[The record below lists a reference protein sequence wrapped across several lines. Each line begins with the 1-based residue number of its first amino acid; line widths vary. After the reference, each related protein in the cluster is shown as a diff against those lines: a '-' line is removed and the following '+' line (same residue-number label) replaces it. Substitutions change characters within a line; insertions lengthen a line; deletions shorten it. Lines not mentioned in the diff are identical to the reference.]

1 MLGVTMELTL
11 VIHDHVEVTLKE
23 GGRSWWICYV
33 GFAGSLVRPV
43 SAVVVIFSVE
53 VVHHYIFSVDYLI
66 DISHEVGDGVGVSF
80 MDLLKELDV
89 CDSFLVVGD
98 DVLVL
103 DTRKGVAVL
112 KVVVGVL
119 SKSCLI
125 RTLAR

>member
-43 SAVVVIFSVE
+43 STVVVIFSVE

-80 MDLLKELDV
+80 VDLLKELDV

-98 DVLVL
+98 DVPVL

>member
-98 DVLVL
+98 DVPVL

>member
-43 SAVVVIFSVE
+43 STVVVIFSVE